1 MAKRHVSKKFRILG
15 PSQIYSVLLLVMVKM
30 EKFILASR
38 LPSKTIVDEAEINFG
53 RAFSSGCA
61 SSRPHRQVVFL
72 DKPGN
77 NYPDL
82 PHSQEGVKFAT
93 QISPLL
99 N

>member
-53 RAFSSGCA
+53 RA